1 MHWKRWGGLLATVV
15 LWAAPL
21 GAAGPAAATS
31 AEAALPSA
39 TSSNAARQN
48 AIQSIPW
55 DKLDREGRAKVD
67 SVLGNVTVFRRFP
80 ARVVSCDPDLYLFV
94 VRHPDVVVNIW
105 EVLGL
110 SQLQLRQ
117 TGPDTYRV
125 AENAGTS
132 ATLEF
137 LCHANDTHVVYG
149 QWSYT
154 GPLLPRTIR
163 GRCLAVLRSAYAR
176 ANDGRYSITSRLDG
190 FVTVEPA
197 GAELL
202 TKALHPLVVKNADTN
217 FVQTVGF
224 VGSLSRT
231 AEVNS
236 RGLQRLAQR
245 LMDVQ
250 PEVRRQFEQVV
261 AGVADRAASLA
272 AQDRKRPA
280 TQLAGRPIGQ
290 SGQEPASRTALQ

>member
-1 MHWKRWGGLLATVV
+1 MHRKRWGSLLATAV
-15 LWAAPL
+15 LWAMPL
-21 GAAGPAAATS
+21 WAAAPAETVLPGASSS
-31 AEAALPSA
+31 A
-39 TSSNAARQN
+39 AARHD
-48 AIQSIPW
+48 AVRSIPR
-55 DKLDREGRAKVD
+55 DRLDAEGRAKVD
-67 SVLGNVTVFRRFP
+67 AVLANVTVFRRFP
-80 ARVVSCDPDLYLFV
+80 TRMVTCDPDLYLFV

-110 SQLQLRQ
+110 SQLQLHQ

-125 AENAGTS
+125 AESAGTS
-132 ATLEF
+132 ATLE
-137 LCHANDTHVVYG
+137 LLYHTNDLHVIYG

-163 GRCLAVLRSAYAR
+163 GRCLAILRSAYTR
-176 ANDGRYSITSRLDG
+176 GGDGHYSITSRLDG

-202 TKALHPLVVKNADTN
+202 TKALHPLVVKNADVN

-236 RGLQRLAQR
+236 YGLQRLAQR
-245 LMDVQ
+245 LSNVQ
-250 PEVRRQFEQVV
+250 PDVRRQFGEVV
-261 AGVADRAASLA
+261 AGVADRAACVA
-272 AQDRKRPA
+272 AQDSDSSA
-280 TQLAGRPIGQ
+280 THLTGRPTSPSIQ
-290 SGQEPASRTALQ
+290 